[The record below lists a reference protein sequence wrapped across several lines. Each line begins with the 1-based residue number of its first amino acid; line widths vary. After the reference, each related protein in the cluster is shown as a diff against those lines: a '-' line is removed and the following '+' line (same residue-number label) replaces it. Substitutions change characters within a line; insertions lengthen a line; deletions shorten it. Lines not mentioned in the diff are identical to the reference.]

1 MSVRIENGYVSKC
14 YYCLSLSVE
23 IMDDFSLYT
32 SLYVL
37 NFVQMQMNNFTIKIS
52 FSILIIKNK
61 EIF

>member
-1 MSVRIENGYVSKC
+1 
-14 YYCLSLSVE
+14 
-23 IMDDFSLYT
+23 MDDFSLYT